1 MREFEEAIREVES
14 ENVLVG
20 MDVVPKKKILEMDLV
35 IDDRV
40 WN

>member
-1 MREFEEAIREVES
+1 
-14 ENVLVG
+14 LVG

-40 WN
+40 WNWIEKKMASSSR